1 MFHLD
6 DTIAAIATPPGEGGI
21 GIIRLSG
28 PGAVT
33 IAEKLF
39 RPSQSL
45 DLHKAESHRLYY
57 GHIVAD
63 ENTLDEVMLAIMR
76 APHSYTHE
84 DVVEIQGHGS
94 PIIMRTILDELLKH
108 GARPAEPGEFT
119 QRAFLNGRLSLDQS
133 QAVLDVIQAKT
144 QLSAHYALDRLQGKF
159 TQPLHEVRDQLT
171 ELLAGIGVGIDYP
184 EYEDDAIPQSEL
196 ISGLQSSLT
205 TVNQILEHA
214 KDGRLLKEGY
224 AIAIVGRPNV
234 GKSTLLNALLQ
245 TNRALVTSVAG
256 TTRDTLE
263 EFVDI
268 QGVPFRLIDTAGLH
282 KSQDEV
288 EQLGMER
295 TQAALGNA
303 DLVLVL
309 LDMSQPISEQDQAIL
324 QQANSQEHLIVLNK
338 LDLSDLSQVE
348 VISKELELDAEK
360 TISLSAETGKH
371 LEQLKD
377 KLVQMVWGGELSK
390 HEDVFFLDLREKE
403 LLRRGQQLLQQAWD
417 TVSASGTLDL
427 VAIEIQDALEVFGE
441 LTGESA
447 SEAIIERIFAK
458 FCVGK

>member
-1 MFHLD
+1 MLHLD

-28 PGAVT
+28 PDAVS
-33 IAEKLF
+33 IAAKLF
-39 RPSQSL
+39 QPTQSI
-45 DLHKAESHRLYY
+45 DLQTAESHRLYY
-57 GHIVAD
+57 GHMVVD
-63 ENTLDEVMLAIMR
+63 GETLDEVLLAIMR

-94 PIIMRTILDELLKH
+94 PVILRTILDALLQS
-108 GARPAEPGEFT
+108 GARSAEPGEFT

-159 TQPLHEVRDQLT
+159 SQPLHQVRDQLT
-171 ELLAGIGVGIDYP
+171 ELLAGVGVGIDYP
-184 EYEDDAIPQSEL
+184 EYEDDAIPQSAL
-196 ISGLQSSLT
+196 IDGLQSSLT
-205 TVNQILEHA
+205 TVNQLLEHA

-224 AIAIVGRPNV
+224 SIAIVGRPNV

-245 TNRALVTSVAG
+245 TNRALVTAMAG

-268 QGVPFRLIDTAGLH
+268 QGIPFRLIDTAGLH
-282 KSQDEV
+282 ESRDEV

-295 TQAALGNA
+295 TQEALANA
-303 DLVLVL
+303 DLVLVI
-309 LDMSQPISEQDQAIL
+309 LDMSQAINEQDQAIL
-324 QQANSQEHLIVLNK
+324 QQVLSQEHLIVLNK
-338 LDLSDLSQVE
+338 LDLCDQHQIE
-348 VISKELELDAEK
+348 
-360 TISLSAETGKH
+360 TISTQLQLDTQKIIGLSAETGEN
-371 LEQLKD
+371 LETLKD
-377 KLVQMVWGGELSK
+377 TLVKKVWGGELSK
-390 HEDVFFLDLREKE
+390 HEDIFFLDLREKE
-403 LLRRGQQLLQQAWD
+403 LLRRGQHLLQQAWD

-427 VAIEIQDALEVFGE
+427 VAIEIQEALEVFGE

-447 SEAIIERIFAK
+447 SEAVIERIFAK